1 MRHPQPSG
9 QPLTFTPEQRR
20 ILPVLLIP
28 AFVSLLA
35 VSSVNVI
42 LPAIAASV
50 PTSTGGLQL
59 VVSGYSLVFGVL
71 LVPAG
76 RAGDVVGR
84 GRLFVAGLVLF
95 GLGSLAAGVAPSILA
110 LNLARVL
117 MGVGSGLFNPQVTG
131 LIQQYYAGAAR
142 GRAFG
147 LFGGVIGVSVAV
159 GPLMSG
165 ALIGAL
171 GDQWG
176 WRSSFLIFVPFALAG
191 AWVAWRALPPTAWGR
206 PDAVPGA
213 GAGAGTGPGRGLG
226 PDAVPGAGAGARG
239 AAAAG
244 EAAGR
249 AGGSGPAPR
258 GPAAPSG
265 RGTRRPVDLDPVGMT
280 LLTVATGLVMVPFME
295 YQRGA
300 WVWGLLVAGLVLV
313 AGWVA
318 WERRYAA
325 RGRAPMVDLS
335 LFRVPSFAYG
345 SLAIAVYFMGDTSI
359 WIITAQYLQAG
370 LGYSALASGLMG
382 LPASVASAV
391 GASVSGR
398 SVTRVGRVMVLRGM
412 VLGLVGLG
420 ATVVVVHLNAVIAL
434 SPWWMAVTLLLLGAG
449 QGLVVSPNQTL
460 SLADVPLPYAGAA
473 GGIIQTGERIGTA
486 IGISAIT
493 GLAFSVARGSG
504 WHTASQVGLGA
515 IAAVIAVSA
524 LVAWADLRASARR
537 DRRPPSLGQAGG
549 VPDGPGTAV

>member
-9 QPLTFTPEQRR
+9 QPPTFTPEQRR

-76 RAGDVVGR
+76 RAGDVMGR

-117 MGVGSGLFNPQVTG
+117 MGMGSGLFNPQVTG

-176 WRSSFLIFVPFALAG
+176 WRSSFLVFVPFALAG

-213 GAGAGTGPGRGLG
+213 GG
-226 PDAVPGAGAGARG
+226 GARDVE
-239 AAAAG
+239 AAG

-249 AGGSGPAPR
+249 AGGSGPAPQ

-265 RGTRRPVDLDPVGMT
+265 RGRRPVDLDPVGMT

-313 AGWVA
+313 AGWVV

-345 SLAIAVYFMGDTSI
+345 SLAIAVYFMGYTSI

-420 ATVVVVHLNAVIAL
+420 ATVVVVHLNAVLAL

>member
-9 QPLTFTPEQRR
+9 QPPTFTPEQRR

-76 RAGDVVGR
+76 RAGDVMGR

-95 GLGSLAAGVAPSILA
+95 GLGSLAAGVAPSILT

-176 WRSSFLIFVPFALAG
+176 WRSSFLVFVPFALAG

-213 GAGAGTGPGRGLG
+213 GA
-226 PDAVPGAGAGARG
+226 ARG
-239 AAAAG
+239 AAVAG
-244 EAAGR
+244 ETAGR
-249 AGGSGPAPR
+249 AGGSGPAPQ

-265 RGTRRPVDLDPVGMT
+265 RGRRPVDLDPVGMT

-313 AGWVA
+313 AGC
-318 WERRYAA
+318 
-325 RGRAPMVDLS
+325 
-335 LFRVPSFAYG
+335 VPSFAYG
-345 SLAIAVYFMGDTSI
+345 SLAIAVYFMGYTSI

-420 ATVVVVHLNAVIAL
+420 ATVVVVHLNAVLAL

-493 GLAFSVARGSG
+493 GLAFSVAQGSG

-549 VPDGPGTAV
+549 VPDEPGTTV

>member
-176 WRSSFLIFVPFALAG
+176 WRSSFLVFVPFALAG

-213 GAGAGTGPGRGLG
+213 GA
-226 PDAVPGAGAGARG
+226 ARG
-239 AAAAG
+239 A

-249 AGGSGPAPR
+249 AGGSGPAPQ

-345 SLAIAVYFMGDTSI
+345 SLAIAVYFMGYTSI

-549 VPDGPGTAV
+549 VPDEPGTAV